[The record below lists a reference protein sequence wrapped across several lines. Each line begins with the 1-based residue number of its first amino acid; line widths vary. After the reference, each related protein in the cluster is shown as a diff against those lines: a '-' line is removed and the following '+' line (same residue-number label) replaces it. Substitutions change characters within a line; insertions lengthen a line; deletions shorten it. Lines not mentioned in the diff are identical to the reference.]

1 MKLQKQ
7 RIKFSGI
14 LHSCSLKK
22 LENPYAFV
30 VEDSEIISLKEW
42 WYQRYKDS
50 KNTYFQGFDCLTD
63 FLPIAVQIA
72 QILHK
77 LHYYQIIYQHIK
89 PSNIL
94 IDPVSKQV
102 NFSDFTFASIVNQ
115 KKQVINISNVLE
127 GTLGYI
133 SPEQTGRMNRC
144 LDYRTDFYSLGI
156 TFYQLLTMQLPF
168 SAEDPMEW
176 IYCHLA
182 KNPPAVHEENPK
194 IPQVLSNIVAKLM
207 AKNPEDRYQ
216 SALGLKQDLEKC
228 LSQWEKIGQIDFF
241 ELGKNDICDR
251 FMIPDKLYGRDLEV
265 KTLLNAFDR
274 SSRGNREIL
283 LIAGESGVGKTAVIQ
298 EIHKPVIHQK
308 GYFIQGK
315 FDQFQR
321 NIPYSAILQA
331 FRSLMKQLLTENST
345 RLNQWKS
352 KIIKALGDNSQ
363 VIIDVIPELEEIIG
377 SQPAVPELNGTANQ
391 NRFNLLFQKFTQVFA
406 SQEHPLVIFLD
417 DLQWIDSSSLQLIQ
431 LLMGET
437 EIHHLLL
444 IGAYRDNEVS
454 SVHPL
459 IITLKEIQ
467 NLGITIN
474 TIQLKPLQLSDLN
487 DCIQETLHCSQE
499 LAEPITQLI
508 YQKTQGNPFFSHQF
522 MLSLYEDKLIRFNTD
537 VDVGFWEYD
546 LNQIQ
551 TLSLTE
557 DVVEFMVLQ
566 LKKLPLETQNF
577 LKLAA
582 CIGNEFDLSDLAI
595 VSQQSQIQTA
605 NALKAAFQQG
615 LILKQNQGNNFYQA
629 VNFERIEKSAA
640 NEQVNLSW
648 NSYKFLHDRVQQA
661 AYSLIPQSQQ
671 PILHQRIGKLL
682 LSQLSEVEQE
692 SKIFDIVNHLNISI
706 STIKV
711 ESEYEQLIQLNLK
724 AARKARAT
732 TAYDIALEYATTA
745 IQLLPSQAWQYRYLS
760 TLELYEIAIE
770 ITSLLGDFEQMEALM
785 DIILEQAK
793 TPLDLVKAYEVKIQ
807 ACASQNKML
816 EAIVTARQV
825 LKLFNVEFPE
835 SIKPADIEEAMMAT
849 AAKLSDKTLEEIVNL
864 PVMTDKN
871 QLAIGRIILSMIPAT
886 FIAEPALFP
895 LIVSS
900 QVKASLDFGNSPAS
914 SFFYATY
921 GLFLAGNLQDF
932 ETSNWLG
939 KLCLDLTTKLED
951 KDLNSRT
958 YLVLGSFIFHTQSHL
973 KETLPLLQE
982 GYQIALEVGNLEF
995 VGYFAKNISRNSY
1008 WIGNNLIDLATEIHT
1023 YQNLLSGYKQVTTL
1037 GYCQILG
1044 QTVSQLLGESE
1055 SENLDRLLENGFDGD
1070 TETLYQQLTNAQDML
1085 GLFYLYLDRLILC
1098 YLFGKISQARE
1109 YAIQIRQYLDGA
1121 TGLVCLP
1128 IFYFYDSLITL
1139 AFCTQTASELG
1150 QYQQQIQQNQDKLC
1164 KWAESAPMNHQHKFY
1179 LVEAEKYRILGDKIQ
1194 AAEMYDHAIT
1204 LAQENQFINEVALAN
1219 ELAAKFYL
1227 NWGKER
1233 IAEEYLIDAYSAYA
1247 CWGAMAKVQALEET
1261 YPFLNKLTSDAI
1273 AYNTASNRISPTFSS
1288 SASSSITE
1296 NLDFTTVLKA
1306 SQALAQEIHL
1316 EQLLEKLIN
1325 IIVENAGAE
1334 KCILAFYREE
1344 NLVIEAVRNSNG
1356 SQSILQCSLLKD
1368 SQDVPQSIVNYVS
1381 RTKEILMIEDAC
1393 KDTTFAIDA
1402 YLVKHQ
1408 PKSVLCLPINH
1419 RNKLIGII
1427 YLENNLMPG
1436 AFTNNHLDVLNLL
1449 STQIAIS
1456 LENAMLYGNLAAANQ
1471 NLEDKVEQRTQQLN
1485 QKNEE
1490 ITEQNHVLQETLVQ
1504 LKQTQAQLIQAEKM
1518 SSLGQMVA
1526 GIAHEINNPVSFI
1539 HGNIEY
1545 ASQYVQ
1551 DLFNLIDTVQE
1562 CFPVLPE
1569 EVQTIIEEID
1579 LDFLQKDLVKLFGSM
1594 EVGTRR
1600 IREIVGSLRN
1610 FSRLDESDWKE
1621 VDIHQ
1626 GIESTLLILKNRL
1639 KPNENHP
1646 EITVIKDY
1654 GQLPLVNCYAGQ
1666 LNQVFM
1672 NILNNAIDALLS
1684 NEDDGKLPTA
1694 QPEIRIHTVLHE
1706 NSISI
1711 QITDN
1716 GPGIKQKVL
1725 SKVFDPFFTT
1735 KPVGQGKG
1743 LGLSVSYQIVV
1754 ERHGGCLTCQS
1765 APGQGAK
1772 FVVDIPIY

>member
-7 RIKFSGI
+7 RIKSSGI

-30 VEDSEIISLKEW
+30 VEDSERISLKEW
-42 WYQRYKDS
+42 WSQRYKDS
-50 KNTYFQGFDCLTD
+50 KNKYSQEFDCLTD

-102 NFSDFTFASIVNQ
+102 NLSNFTFASIVNQ

-156 TFYQLLTMQLPF
+156 TFYELLTMQLPF

-182 KNPPAVHEENPK
+182 KNPLAVYEQNPK
-194 IPQVLSNIVAKLM
+194 IPQVLSNIVGKLM
-207 AKNPEDRYQ
+207 AKNPEGRYQ

-251 FMIPDKLYGRDLEV
+251 FIIPDKLYGRDLEV
-265 KTLLNAFDR
+265 KILLNAFDR
-274 SSRGNREIL
+274 ILQSNREFF

-321 NIPYSAILQA
+321 NIPYSAILQV

-352 KIIKALGDNSQ
+352 KIIQALGDNSQ

-391 NRFNLLFQKFTQVFA
+391 NRFNLVFQKFTQVFA
-406 SQEHPLVIFLD
+406 SEEHPLVIFLD
-417 DLQWIDSSSLQLIQ
+417 DLQWIDSSSLQLIK

-454 SVHPL
+454 SVHSL

-508 YQKTQGNPFFSHQF
+508 YQKTQGNPFFTHQF

-537 VDVGFWEYD
+537 VGCWEYD

-629 VNFERIEKSAA
+629 VNFEPSEKYAA
-640 NEQVNLSW
+640 NKQVNLSW

-661 AYSLIPQSQQ
+661 AYCLIPQSQK

-706 STIKV
+706 STINV
-711 ESEYEQLIQLNLK
+711 LSESEQLMKLNLK

-745 IQLLPSQAWQYRYLS
+745 IQLLPSQAWQDRYLS
-760 TLELYEIAIE
+760 TLELYEIAME
-770 ITSLLGDFEQMEALM
+770 ITSLLGNFEQMEALM
-785 DIILEQAK
+785 DIILEQVKA
-793 TPLDLVKAYEVKIQ
+793 PLDQVKAYEVKIQ

-835 SIKPADIEEAMMAT
+835 SIKPADIDEAMMAT
-849 AAKLSDKTLEEIVNL
+849 AAKLSDKSLEEIVNL

-886 FIAEPALFP
+886 FIAEPALLP

-900 QVKASLDFGNSPAS
+900 QVKASLDFGNSSAS

-921 GLFLAGNLQDF
+921 GIILAGNLQDF
-932 ETSNWLG
+932 ETANWLG
-939 KLCLDLTTKLED
+939 KLCLDLTSKLEN

-958 YLVLGSFIFHTQSHL
+958 YLVLGTFIFHTQSHL

-1008 WIGNNLIDLATEIHT
+1008 WIGNNLIDLATEINT

-1044 QTVSQLLGESE
+1044 QTISQLLGENE
-1055 SENLDRLLENGFDGD
+1055 SENLDKVLENGFDGE

-1109 YAIQIRQYLDGA
+1109 YAIQIRKYLDGA
-1121 TGLVCLP
+1121 TGLVSLP

-1139 AFCTQTASELG
+1139 AFCTQTASQFE
-1150 QYQQQIQQNQDKLC
+1150 QHQQQIQQNQDKLR
-1164 KWAESAPMNHQHKFY
+1164 KWAESAPMNHQHKFD

-1194 AAEMYDHAIT
+1194 AAEMYDRAIT
-1204 LAQENQFINEVALAN
+1204 LAQENQFIRVVALAN

-1233 IAEEYLIDAYSAYA
+1233 IAEEYLIDAYSAYTF
-1247 CWGAMAKVQALEET
+1247 WGATAKVKALEET
-1261 YPFLNKLTSDAI
+1261 HPFLSKLTANVV
-1273 AYNTASNRISPTFSS
+1273 AYNTASHQNSSTFSS
-1288 SASSSITE
+1288 SVSSCIAD
-1296 NLDFTTVLKA
+1296 NLDLTTVLKA

-1334 KCILAFYREE
+1334 KCVLAFYRED
-1344 NLVIEAVRNSNG
+1344 NLVIEGVRNSNG

-1456 LENAMLYGNLAAANQ
+1456 LENALLYG

-1485 QKNEE
+1485 QKNQE
-1490 ITEQNHVLQETLVQ
+1490 ITQQNYVLQETLVQ

-1526 GIAHEINNPVSFI
+1526 GIAHEINNPVGFI
-1539 HGNIEY
+1539 HGNIHY
-1545 ASQYVQ
+1545 ASDYVQ
-1551 DLFNLIDTVQE
+1551 DLFNLIETFQE
-1562 CFPVLPE
+1562 YCPVLPE
-1569 EVQTIIEEID
+1569 EVQIIIEEID
-1579 LDFLQKDLVKLFGSM
+1579 LDFVQEDLVKIFGSM

-1600 IREIVGSLRN
+1600 IREIVESLRN

-1626 GIESTLLILKNRL
+1626 GIDNTLSILKSRL

-1646 EITVIKDY
+1646 EITVIKEY
-1654 GQLPLVNCYAGQ
+1654 GKLPLVNCYAGQ

-1672 NILNNAIDALLS
+1672 NILNNAIDALLRT
-1684 NEDDGKLPTA
+1684 EDDRKLPTT
-1694 QPEIRIHTVLHE
+1694 QPEIRIHTALHE

-1711 QITDN
+1711 QISDN
-1716 GPGIKQKVL
+1716 GFGIKEEVL

-1735 KPVGQGKG
+1735 KPIGQGKG

-1754 ERHGGCLTCQS
+1754 EKHGGRLTCQS
-1765 APGQGAK
+1765 APDQGAT
-1772 FVVDIPIY
+1772 FVVNIPIY